1 MTAAR
6 ARLRHA
12 LPDGRTL
19 PAEQFDARH
28 RTMVRVLW
36 AHAVALPLLALAY
49 GNAIP
54 HALLEGVLIAVWPIA
69 ATRVGGRHTRAIIVA
84 VGLLTCSAVLVHITN
99 GLIEAHFHFF
109 VAVTALSLYE
119 DWHVYGVAI
128 AYVLLHHGLGP
139 ALGDDVF
146 AHAGSAW
153 GWAALHAG
161 FIFALCVAN
170 VAVWRASERVRQEL
184 AVAHAELARRA
195 SALERSNNDL
205 QDFAYAASHDLS
217 APLRTIASYLQLLER
232 RYGRELDD
240 GAEQYIGF
248 AVEGA
253 TRMRALIDDLLAYS
267 RVERSE
273 IAASPVDLGET
284 LALVQHTLAPAILE
298 AGATISSDRLPTI
311 EGDGVQ
317 MQQLFQNLIANA
329 VKFHHPERPPR
340 IEIGVAREG
349 AGWTITVDDNGIGIE
364 PEQRERVF
372 KMFQRLHGR
381 DEYEGNGIGLAICRK
396 IVERHGG
403 RLEAG
408 ESPTGGARMRV
419 WLPERVGP
427 MIVADVALRDAA
439 AGGAAPAPTTRYAN

>member
-1 MTAAR
+1 VTAVR

-12 LPDGRTL
+12 LPDGQTL

-36 AHAVALPLLALAY
+36 AHVVALPLLALAY
-49 GNAIP
+49 GSTIP
-54 HALLEGVLIAVWPIA
+54 HALLEAVLVGVWPIA
-69 ATRVGGRHTRAIIVA
+69 ATRVGGRRTRAMIVA
-84 VGLLTCSAVLVHITN
+84 MGLLTCSAVLVHITN

-119 DWHVYGVAI
+119 DWHVYGIAI

-146 AHAGSAW
+146 SHAGNAW

-161 FIFALCVAN
+161 FISALCVAN

-184 AVAHAELARRA
+184 AVAHEELARRA
-195 SALERSNNDL
+195 AALERSNNDL

-232 RYGRELDD
+232 RYGPRLDD
-240 GAEQYIGF
+240 GAEQYIGY

-267 RVERSE
+267 RVERSDIVAE
-273 IAASPVDLGET
+273 PVDLGET
-284 LALVQHTLAPAILE
+284 LAIVRHTLATTIAE
-298 AGATISSDRLPTI
+298 GGATITSDRLPTV
-311 EGDGVQ
+311 EGDATQ

-329 VKFHHPERPPR
+329 VKFRHPDRPAR
-340 IEIGVAREG
+340 IEITSAREG
-349 AGWTITVDDNGIGIE
+349 AGWAFTVDDNGIGIE

-403 RLEAG
+403 RLEARP
-408 ESPTGGARMRV
+408 SPTGGTRMRV
-419 WLPERVGP
+419 WLPERLGP
-427 MIVADVALRDAA
+427 SIVADVALRDAA
-439 AGGAAPAPTTRYAN
+439 ASGAAEPAHTAQQR

>member
-1 MTAAR
+1 MTAR
-6 ARLRHA
+6 ARVRLA
-12 LPDGRTL
+12 LPDGQTL
-19 PAEQFDARH
+19 PSEQFDARH

-36 AHAVALPLLALAY
+36 AHVFALPALALIY
-49 GNAIP
+49 GNTVP
-54 HALLEGVLIAVWPIA
+54 HALLEAVLVGIWPLA
-69 ATRVGGRHTRAIIVA
+69 ATRVGGRRTRAMIVA

-146 AHAGSAW
+146 SHPGSAW
-153 GWAALHAG
+153 AWAALHAG
-161 FIFALCVAN
+161 FISALCVAN
-170 VAVWRASERVRQEL
+170 VAVWRASEKVRREL
-184 AVAHAELARRA
+184 AVAHEELARRA
-195 SALERSNNDL
+195 SALERSNGDL

-232 RYGRELDD
+232 RYGADLDD

-273 IAASPVDLGET
+273 IAAEPVDLDET
-284 LALVQHTLAPAILE
+284 LAIVRHTLAPAIAE
-298 AGATISSDRLPTI
+298 AGATISAERLPTI
-311 EGDGVQ
+311 EGDRVQ

-329 VKFHHPERPPR
+329 VKFRDPQRPPR
-340 IEIGVAREG
+340 IEIAAAREG
-349 AGWTITVDDNGIGIE
+349 VGWRFTVDDNGVGIE
-364 PEQRERVF
+364 AEQRERVF

-403 RLEAG
+403 RIDALPGAG
-408 ESPTGGARMRV
+408 GGTRFRV

-427 MIVADVALRDAA
+427 AIVADVALRDAA
-439 AGGAAPAPTTRYAN
+439 TSRAVAPAPSAR